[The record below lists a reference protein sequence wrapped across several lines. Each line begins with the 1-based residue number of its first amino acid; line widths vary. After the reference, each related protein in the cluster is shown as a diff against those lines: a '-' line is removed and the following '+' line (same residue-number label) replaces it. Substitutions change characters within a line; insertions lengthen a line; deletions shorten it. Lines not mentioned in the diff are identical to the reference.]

1 MINKVIIQNIQ
12 SHLHTKLEFH
22 PDVNAIIGDS
32 DKGKS
37 AILNSIFWAWQ
48 NRPLGDPHRNWNGGI
63 MKCGVYFDN
72 GSVTIKRDKQTE
84 YIVKLLNQ
92 KSKSFKASGQSP
104 PQEVTDLFNMDRK
117 INFQRQLERDAPIFL
132 ISESPGEVAA
142 FLNRVAGLN
151 KIKETESKGKSDVR
165 ETNNKLEVTKEQIKD
180 KQKDIAK
187 YAGIDELYAKVLA
200 CVELAEKQAKNDRI
214 LNKIQ
219 NLLVDIENVQNR
231 IDEIKGKLKVK
242 DKIESAL
249 YWIGIIRNDTNKLDK
264 LNELDHGIQ
273 KYQNKIQ
280 TLNQKMEIKD
290 KVKEAGKVL
299 LKIDVNNKIIQ
310 SLDEPQRQIQFF
322 EARKAE
328 STLKLKAQEKEFHQ
342 LMPEQCPFCG
352 SEL

>member
-1 MINKVIIQNIQ
+1 MINKVHIQNIQ
-12 SHLHTKLEFH
+12 SYLDTKLEFH
-22 PDVNAIIGDS
+22 PGVNAIIGDS

-37 AILNSIFWAWQ
+37 AILNSIFWAWKL
-48 NRPLGDPHRNWNGGI
+48 RPLGDPHRNWNGGI
-63 MKCGVYFDN
+63 MKCGIHFDN
-72 GSVTIKRDKQTE
+72 GSVIIKRDKQTE
-84 YIVKLLNQ
+84 YIVKLPKQ

-165 ETNNKLEVTKEQIKD
+165 ETNNKLEVTKEQIKE

-249 YWIGIIRNDTNKLDK
+249 SLIQNIKDNENKEFGLM
-264 LNELDHGIQ
+264 
-273 KYQNKIQ
+273 NKINGINAYQ
-280 TLNQKMEIKD
+280 SSLDNLYQKMEIKD